1 MSNSAYEIE
10 QLRVQSILIT
20 NYKTIKERKAFID
33 GYIAC
38 LNNEKKRLKE
48 QHKINIKEI
57 NDDFEAQK
65 EEYIN
70 NYVKEQ
76 YINNYVKE
84 GEKA

>member
-10 QLRVQSILIT
+10 QLRVQTILIT
-20 NYKTIKERKAFID
+20 NYKTIKERKAFLE

-38 LNNEKKRLKE
+38 LKNERKKLAE
-48 QHKINIKEI
+48 QHKIDIKKI

-70 NYVKEQ
+70 NY
-76 YINNYVKE
+76 IKE

>member
-33 GYIAC
+33 GYID
-38 LNNEKKRLKE
+38 NEKKRLKE

-76 YINNYVKE
+76 LKE

>member
-10 QLRVQSILIT
+10 QLRVQTILIT
-20 NYKTIKERKAFID
+20 NYKTIKERKAFLE

-38 LNNEKKRLKE
+38 LNNEKKKLAE
-48 QHKINIKEI
+48 QHKIDIKKI

-70 NYVKEQ
+70 NY
-76 YINNYVKE
+76 IKE